1 MKNRFYPLAFLLGL
15 AAALIGA
22 AVLKQMG
29 LPLNLAEL
37 TRVQAA
43 APAVSASFVGSTGA
57 GYSLD
62 WYTLDGGGGQSAGGS
77 YQMTATTGQ
86 PDAVNSAGGSFTL
99 QGGFLPGTLQPWRH
113 YLPLLR
119 K

>member
-1 MKNRFYPLAFLLGL
+1 MKNRFYPLAFLLGF
-15 AAALIGA
+15 ATALIGA

-43 APAVSASFVGSTGA
+43 APPVSEPFVGSTGA

-77 YQMTATTGQ
+77 YQMTATIGQ
-86 PDAVNSAGGSFTL
+86 PDAVNSAGGGFTL